1 MSDQKIDI
9 DAVLLRLRDL
19 EAKSKE
25 LDDIK
30 RDLKE
35 IKDLNNIG
43 VDVAAEIQQEIIA
56 NVESLKQHDITI
68 PFLQKQADEIAF
80 RKLYAENKKKPL
92 LESDILEA
100 QKENLSARKTAHKL
114 GVSYPTYKKYCK
126 MYGIHK
132 IMDKKAKRPNI
143 APVNPFKG
151 KYPLDRILKGEF
163 PQFPVHRLKDKMIRA
178 GIKKAEC
185 EQCGFGERRITDAK
199 LPLLLNFED
208 SDKTNHKLE
217 NLKLLCYNC
226 TFLCGKGYIRRGTVH
241 FNMDPDMLQGAKY
254 PIKARF

>member
-1 MSDQKIDI
+1 MSDQHIDI
-9 DAVLLRLRDL
+9 DAVLLRLREL

-25 LDDIK
+25 LDQIK
-30 RDLKE
+30 KDLKE
-35 IKDLNNIG
+35 IKDLTSIG
-43 VDVAAEIQQEIIA
+43 TDVAAEVQQEIVA
-56 NVESLKQHDITI
+56 NVEALKQHDITI
-68 PFLQKQADEIAF
+68 PFLQKQADEIQF

-132 IMDKKAKRPNI
+132 IMDKKAKRANI

-199 LPLLLNFED
+199 IPLLLNFED
-208 SDKTNHKLE
+208 GDKTNHKVE

-226 TFLCGKGYIRRGTVH
+226 TFICGKGYIRRGTVH